1 MMDVI
6 DKAFQVA
13 PRENFLP
20 SGVRGRADID
30 IPLPI
35 GFGQTN
41 SQPST
46 VRLMLEWLNPQVGDK
61 ILDVGSGSGWTTALL
76 GYLVGSRGR
85 VYAVERVLE
94 LVRIGAENCRRIGI
108 NNVKFYSAGE
118 MYGLPDCAPY
128 DRILVSAAASRLP
141 KDLINQLK
149 IGGRMVIPMQN
160 SIFVVNKTSQGEYE
174 AEEYPDFAFVPL
186 V

>member
-1 MMDVI
+1 MDVI
-6 DKAFQVA
+6 DKAFQA
-13 PRENFLP
+13 TPRDNFLP
-20 SGVRGRADID
+20 PEVKGRADLD

-46 VRLMLEWLNPQVGDK
+46 VRLMLQWLSPQVGDK

-76 GYLVGSRGR
+76 GHLVGARGK
-85 VYAVERVLE
+85 VYAVERVRE
-94 LVRIGAENCRRIGI
+94 LVGFGAENCRRIGI

-160 SIFVVNKTSQGEYE
+160 GIFVINKISEEEYE
-174 AEEYPDFAFVPL
+174 AEEYPYFAFVPL